1 MLRHRLPAIHQA
13 AIVKRCAL
21 ETRLM
26 KSLLRILRYVKNYKL
41 SAGLM
46 AGSNVFAAIFEI
58 FSLGMLVPLLDL
70 IFQQSDT
77 QYQEHIAKG
86 VPALELSASSVVE
99 AFNYYLAN
107 MIVQGGDN
115 GKIDALIFIA
125 VLVGSMLAIKNVF
138 RYMALFWAAPM
149 RTGVV
154 RDVRNGLYDKIVSL
168 PLGYFS
174 EQRKGDMIAR
184 MSNDVTELEW
194 TILRSLEM
202 LFRDPIKIILFLAM
216 LIFLSP
222 QLTLFVFVF
231 LPIPVIVISR
241 ISKSLKASSVKS
253 QAQQGQ
259 LLALIEETLGGIRII
274 KAFTAEVFSNAR
286 FQAMNERF
294 RVLLTRVYRKR
305 DLASPVSESLMVWV
319 ILGTLVFGGYL
330 ILSSEQV
337 FGMSSDLTPSQFLV
351 YIAALSQL
359 LEPIKS
365 LTNAVFNL
373 QKGAASEERINELLA
388 AENNITEVAN
398 PSPLTEFKE
407 NIEFRDVTFAYDTEA
422 VLKGINLTIPRGKT
436 VALVGPSGGG
446 KSTLADLVPRYF
458 DPTSGEILLDGVP
471 ITQCGL
477 TDMRKLMGIVTQ
489 ESILFNDTIAGNI
502 AFGLDTIDMNAV
514 QEAAKVANA
523 HQFISEMENGY
534 NTNIGDRGT
543 KLSGGQRQRISIAR
557 AILKNPPI
565 LILDEATS
573 ALDTESEKLVQDAL
587 NKLMQNRTSLV
598 IAHRLS
604 TIQTADEIV
613 VIVDGAVA
621 EQGTHDGLLAKD
633 GVYKRL
639 FDLQSFA

>member
-1 MLRHRLPAIHQA
+1 
-13 AIVKRCAL
+13 
-21 ETRLM
+21 M
-26 KSLLRILRYVKNYKL
+26 KSLLRILKYVKNYKL
-41 SAGLM
+41 SATLL
-46 AGSNVFAAIFEI
+46 ALNNVFAAVFEV

-70 IFQQSDT
+70 IFQQSDE
-77 QYQEHIAKG
+77 QYQTYVAAGAPELK
-86 VPALELSASSVVE
+86 LSASSVIDS
-99 AFNYYLAN
+99 FNYYLAN
-107 MIVQGGDN
+107 MILEGGSS
-115 GKIDALIFIA
+115 GKIDALVFIA
-125 VLVGSMLAIKNVF
+125 VLVGIMLAVKNLF
-138 RYMALFWAAPM
+138 RYLALFSAAPM
-149 RTGVV
+149 RTGVM
-154 RDVRNGLYDKIVSL
+154 RDVRNRLYDKIVTL
-168 PLGYFS
+168 PIGYFT
-174 EQRKGDMIAR
+174 EQRKGDMMAR

-202 LFRDPIKIILFLAM
+202 IFRDPIKITFFLAM

-231 LPIPVIVISR
+231 LPIPVVVISR
-241 ISKSLKASSVKS
+241 ISKSLKATSVKS

-259 LLALIEETLGGIRII
+259 LMALIEETLGGIRII

-286 FQAMNERF
+286 FQKMNERF

-330 ILSSEQV
+330 ILSTEKV

-388 AENNITEVAN
+388 AENTITDPAN
-398 PSPLTEFKE
+398 PTPLAEFSDS
-407 NIEFRDVTFAYDTEA
+407 IEFRNVSFRYDVDD
-422 VLKGINLTIPRGKT
+422 VLKNINLTIPRGKT

-458 DPTSGEILLDGVP
+458 EVATGEILLDGVP
-471 ITQCGL
+471 IQNYTL
-477 TDMRKLMGIVTQ
+477 KDLRSLMGIVTQ
-489 ESILFNDTIAGNI
+489 ESILFNDSVAANI
-502 AFGLDTIDMNAV
+502 AFGMDDADPQAIEN
-514 QEAAKVANA
+514 AAKVANA
-523 HQFISEMENGY
+523 HQFISEMEGGY

-557 AILKNPPI
+557 AIMKNPPI

-604 TIQTADEIV
+604 TIQSADEIV
-613 VIVDGAVA
+613 VIVEGEVA
-621 EQGTHDGLLAKD
+621 ERGSHEELIAKN